1 MDAAKQLM
9 SPISERMSW
18 VEICRWYSSEWVC
31 LLDIEHE
38 ADGSIRSA
46 RLIGHDPSIRQAL
59 AQIGTPHTDAA
70 LVHTRGRPLRT
81 PAIEMTDEIRDLV
94 RSRR

>member
-1 MDAAKQLM
+1 MHAAKQRT
-9 SPISERMSW
+9 SPGSERMSW
-18 VEICRWYSSEWVC
+18 LEICQWYSNEWVC

-46 RLIGHDPSIRQAL
+46 RLAGHDPSITQAL
-59 AQIGTPHTDAA
+59 AQIGTPGTDAV